1 MGLHYHWG
9 MSFIALLLAL
19 LLEQARPPSARQ
31 SIDKLFGLWAD
42 WLRHTLDAG
51 DKRHAWTAWGL
62 AVGLPCALAV
72 LVHWLLWWFGGWLLA
87 MLWSLAV
94 LYATLGFRRFSH
106 HFTGIRDALATG
118 DDELA
123 RELLRQWQGDLD
135 PTMPRPE
142 IVRHVVEHSALS
154 AHRHVFGVIAW
165 FSVLAAVG
173 LGPAGALLFRFS
185 ALLSTHWRVTPSALE
200 VDAAHCSPALQT
212 VTELAWQRV
221 DWLPARMTALSFA
234 VVGNFEDA
242 VDAWRQDGNHFANAN
257 DGVVLAAT
265 AGAINVRLGG
275 VGLRQSSSDS
285 LDADPVVEPTAGRE
299 PEVAHLR
306 SMVGL
311 VWRAVVLWMV
321 LLALLTLARLLG

>member
-1 MGLHYHWG
+1 

-19 LLEQARPPSARQ
+19 LLEQARPPTASQ
-31 SIDKLFGLWAD
+31 GIDKLFGHWAD

-62 AVGLPCALAV
+62 AVGLPCL
-72 LVHWLLWWFGGWLLA
+72 LVMLIHWLLWWFGGWLLA

-94 LYATLGFRRFSH
+94 LYGTLGFRRFSH

-118 DDELA
+118 DDVLA
-123 RELLRQWQGDLD
+123 RELLREWQGELDLD
-135 PTMPRPE
+135 MPRNE
-142 IVRHVVEHSALS
+142 IVRHVIEHSSIS

-165 FSVLAAVG
+165 FSVLAAFG
-173 LGPAGALLFRFS
+173 FGPAGALFFRLS
-185 ALLSTHWRVTPSALE
+185 ALLSKDWVVSPAGLH
-200 VDAAHCSPALQT
+200 VDAAQCSPALQQ
-212 VTELAWQRV
+212 VTEQAWQRV
-221 DWLPARMTALSFA
+221 DWVPARMTALSFA

-242 VDAWRQDGNHFANAN
+242 VDAWRQDANHFPNAN

-275 VGLRQSSSDS
+275 VGLRHALSDT
-285 LDADPVVEPTAGRE
+285 LDTDPVVEPTAGRE

-311 VWRAVVLWMV
+311 VWRAVVMWMV
-321 LLALLTLARLLG
+321 LLALLSLARFLG